1 MKLVR
6 MVCILVLVL
15 CFAVPALA
23 ADDTKATT
31 FKEVFTKAKVWG
43 EWRFYVFSRDFDK
56 STTDREDIATGG
68 SLHFETAPFYGI
80 SAGFTFYT
88 SQGMGLNSDDKAVYG
103 LLASDANGDHESYSV
118 LGETYLK
125 AAYKGTTLKI
135 GRQEMHTLFVNV
147 HDIRLTPQTFMAY
160 QLENSGLLPGTKFT
174 LAYVT
179 EVKRRTATSFEDMS
193 DFTGAD
199 QDSKVFTAG
208 VEYAGFK
215 GLKLK
220 LWDAYATD
228 IMNAIFFQAD
238 YGFKVAPDFDL
249 FFSGQYL
256 NEQDN
261 GDKLAG
267 ELSTNMYGLK
277 AGFKSLGFT
286 FHLSY
291 NKVSDDSAALY
302 PWGSC
307 PQYSSIQI
315 FDGNRAD
322 EKTWLGK
329 LGYDFGRLGAK
340 GLSAY
345 VLYADYDTPDSGVNA
360 SPDRTET
367 DLNLQY
373 KFSGTLDG
381 LSIRARMA
389 IVDQDEAQGGEDFN
403 DYRLYIKYAFNLL

>member
-1 MKLVR
+1 MKLAR
-6 MVCILVLVL
+6 IILITVLVM

-23 ADDTKATT
+23 AADNKATT

-43 EWRFYVFSRDFDK
+43 EWRFYWFSRDFDK
-56 STTDREDIATGG
+56 NTTDREDIATGG
-68 SLHFETAPFYGI
+68 NLHFETAPFYGI

-88 SQGMGLNSDDKAVYG
+88 SQGMGINDDDKAVYG
-103 LLASDANGDHESYSV
+103 LLSSDSSGNHESYSV
-118 LGETYLK
+118 MGETYIQ

-160 QLENSGLLPGTKFT
+160 KLENDSLLPDTKFT

-179 EVKRRTATSFEDMS
+179 EVKRRTSTSFETMS
-193 DFTGAD
+193 DFVGAH

-208 VEYAGFK
+208 VEYKGIK
-215 GLKLK
+215 GLKMK
-220 LWDAYATD
+220 LWDAYATE

-238 YGFKVAPDFDL
+238 YSFKVADDFTL

-256 NEQDN
+256 NEKDQ

-267 ELSTNMYGLK
+267 DLSTDMFGLK
-277 AGFKSLGFT
+277 AGFKSMGFY
-286 FHLSY
+286 FHASY
-291 NKVSDDSAALY
+291 NKVSDDSPALY
-302 PWGSC
+302 PWGGC

-315 FDGNRAD
+315 FDGNRVD
-322 EKTWLGK
+322 ETTWLGK

-345 VLYADYDTPDSGVNA
+345 VIYADYDTPDSGTYA

-373 KFSGTLDG
+373 KFSGVMDG

-389 IVDQDEAQGGEDFN
+389 IVDQDENQGGEDFN